1 MSRVGITKEEVR
13 QAIAQL
19 RNQGSPVTVRS
30 IQAITG
36 GSYSTVQRFW
46 KDLRDE
52 EIEMLGDGGRIQ
64 TELQALVHALHD
76 KIGSCRDK
84 GKIHSLRF

>member
-46 KDLRDE
+46 KDCGFHGHLA
-52 EIEMLGDGGRIQ
+52 
-64 TELQALVHALHD
+64 T
-76 KIGSCRDK
+76 
-84 GKIHSLRF
+84 HSISI